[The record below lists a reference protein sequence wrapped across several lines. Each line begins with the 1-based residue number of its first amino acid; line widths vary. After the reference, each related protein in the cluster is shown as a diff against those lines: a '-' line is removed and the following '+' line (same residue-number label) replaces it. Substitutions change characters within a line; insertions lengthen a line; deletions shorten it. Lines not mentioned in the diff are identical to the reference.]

1 MESKIVDTLFLC
13 AVKLGSEDEEIPR
26 QVMEPRWAMREGS
39 EAAAHA
45 LSQPFTVPLVKD
57 GKEVPGDI
65 APLGEYAPLT
75 PVYNNPLAQFI
86 PNVTWHANGDVVYG
100 WDGKPADEAT
110 LRAIEDEEAKKEAAM
125 DQERLEIAREQEAA
139 GEIKNEI
146 AQEGKPSLDEA
157 VAAKEAE
164 IEQTEKDLAAI
175 EKPSVSEPAMLN
187 GPGDSSKEMARLYAV
202 LSSREKELA
211 EKTAAAT
218 AVKEKIAAL
227 QATQGMV
234 PGVVPEGEIVNQP
247 QGPAAAPAVDVA
259 GGWVSPVF
267 KPSAQAQAGAVAGAV
282 AAAKQSL
289 PYGVAVGA
297 PNPSGYILKPF
308 FQLPAQ

>member
-1 MESKIVDTLFLC
+1 MLQACPECD
-13 AVKLGSEDEEIPR
+13 KLTR
-26 QVMEPRWAMREGS
+26 
-39 EAAAHA
+39 
-45 LSQPFTVPLVKD
+45 
-57 GKEVPGDI
+57 I
-65 APLGEYAPLT
+65 AT
-75 PVYNNPLAQFI
+75 Q
-86 PNVTWHANGDVVYG
+86 
-100 WDGKPADEAT
+100 
-110 LRAIEDEEAKKEAAM
+110 
-125 DQERLEIAREQEAA
+125 IAREQEAA

-175 EKPSVSEPAMLN
+175 EKPSVSEPATLN

-247 QGPAAAPAVDVA
+247 QGPAAAPAQKV
-259 GGWVSPVF
+259 
-267 KPSAQAQAGAVAGAV
+267 
-282 AAAKQSL
+282 
-289 PYGVAVGA
+289 
-297 PNPSGYILKPF
+297 
-308 FQLPAQ
+308 